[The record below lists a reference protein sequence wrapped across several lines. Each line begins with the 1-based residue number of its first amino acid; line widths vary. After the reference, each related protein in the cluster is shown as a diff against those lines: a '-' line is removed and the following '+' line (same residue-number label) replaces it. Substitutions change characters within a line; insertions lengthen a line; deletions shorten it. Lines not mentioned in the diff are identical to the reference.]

1 MKIKFLRLQDYFAAF
16 GWDLL
21 EFEQVD
27 YTAGITEGY
36 VMLNVDGEA
45 MQMTWNEAID
55 NWRNE
60 RPREEAEKDL
70 KPW

>member
-21 EFEQVD
+21 EIEPVD

-36 VMLNVDGEA
+36 VLLNVHGEA
-45 MQMTWNEAID
+45 MQMTFNEAID

-70 KPW
+70 RQW